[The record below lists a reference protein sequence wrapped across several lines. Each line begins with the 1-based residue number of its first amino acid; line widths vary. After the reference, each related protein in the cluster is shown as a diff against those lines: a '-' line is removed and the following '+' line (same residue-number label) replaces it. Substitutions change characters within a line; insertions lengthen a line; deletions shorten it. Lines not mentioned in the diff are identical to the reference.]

1 MRRRGFTMTEL
12 LVVIAII
19 VVLLGLVSPMVARA
33 WKTGQRT
40 RTAADLQAIAAALE
54 AYRQDHGDYPEIGIP
69 PRPVPYQDFNG
80 ARWLCQALVAPR
92 PAAPTSTA
100 DGDGA
105 DGPGFRTRGMSGK
118 VWGPYIRPE
127 QFKLGNPSRGPSAD
141 DPTGYLTLFDKNNKP
156 ILYYRAV
163 GKPNIRMNRGYVGT
177 NPPNKAMWNTYDNM
191 DSSNRGGMR
200 FDQLAMML
208 GDTNTNGGIDPGETP
223 AHEGPYLLWSAGP
236 DEVFGPDASLG
247 SSTDPAKVR
256 KAVERSDDITNF
268 KQ

>member
-19 VVLLGLVSPMVARA
+19 VVLIGLVSPMAARA
-33 WKTGQRT
+33 WKQGQRT
-40 RTAADLQAIAAALE
+40 RTAADLQAIASALE
-54 AYRQDHGDYPEIGIP
+54 AYRQDHGDYPEIGMP

-92 PAAPTSTA
+92 RAAPTSTA

-118 VWGPYIRPE
+118 VWGPYLRPE
-127 QFKLGNPSRGPSAD
+127 QFKLGNPSRGPAATD
-141 DPTGYLTLFDKNNKP
+141 NEAYLTLFDKNNKP

-163 GKPNIRMNRGYVGT
+163 GKPNIRLPRGYVGT
-177 NPPNKAMWNTYDNM
+177 NPPDKAMYNTWDNM
-191 DSSNRGGMR
+191 DSANRGGLR

-208 GDTNTNGGIDPGETP
+208 GDTNVNGGIDPGETP
-223 AHEGPYLLWSAGP
+223 AHEGSYLLWSAGP
-236 DEVFGPDASLG
+236 DEVFGPDASLPPG
-247 SSTDPAKVR
+247 SRDPAAIK
-256 KAVERSDDITNF
+256 KAVQRSDDITNF
-268 KQ
+268 R